1 MGFAGTLPVAVVA
14 IAGGVVRRPD
24 VLEQLVAIYPGWYS
38 AADRL
43 AKVLLGIVAATL
55 ILGRLQSRRAVVQAA
70 GFAAIGLWALA
81 QLGSLQHG
89 GPGPTAGSATFLL
102 CLIAATMLP
111 RGRGAPLGAGIC
123 AIVLAIM
130 SGALA
135 VFRQNVAFIIPCR
148 GACSGLGFTGVVP
161 NENLLGIA
169 LAACI
174 PFVYLGFRG
183 WTRIWFVVY
192 LAGVAI
198 ATGSR
203 TAVGASVI
211 TLLALLIVRP
221 SLETDRLALG
231 RKVFAW
237 FTLAGAIAVSILI
250 SRIPPSSSTLTGRPY
265 VWAVASNYI
274 ARSPWFG
281 YGPARWEQLS
291 NTSEIPHA
299 ALRTTHNI
307 WLDVLFVTGA
317 VGAVVFIGTL
327 VAVIA
332 ASGRARTGIVVAL
345 ATIFMIGT
353 TEGIWAIAT
362 FDFASFTFVTILLM
376 GAAPTRVSRSP
387 GQEEQA
393 VAARTDI
400 TPRLEPAFPIEI
412 PVTAP
417 TVDVVIVNWN
427 TGSFLRECLAAIADS
442 SQTHFRFGDVLIV
455 DNASTDDSLAGAA
468 AAPLPLSIVRNT
480 ENRGFAAACNQGA
493 RAGNGDF
500 LLFLNPDTRVS
511 TDAVDRCIGFMI
523 DPVNREI
530 GICGGHVVGESGEE
544 EFSASRF
551 PTLGMLFAKMTGL
564 ARLFPRRFPG
574 QRVGS
579 EEIRESGVVDQV
591 IGAYFLI
598 RRPLFESLGGFDE
611 RFFVYLEDV
620 DLAYRSRQLGHPSYF
635 LREATVYHAGHVS
648 SDQVRGK
655 RLFYLLRGR
664 TEYAKKH
671 WPSWQAPVL
680 EALTLGVE
688 LPVRWALA
696 ARRGG
701 RGEMKEVGEATRR
714 YAAYCVAAGRARF
727 SGSRP
732 PNRRRDPDG

>member
-1 MGFAGTLPVAVVA
+1 MC
-14 IAGGVVRRPD
+14 
-24 VLEQLVAIYPGWYS
+24 
-38 AADRL
+38 
-43 AKVLLGIVAATL
+43 
-55 ILGRLQSRRAVVQAA
+55 
-70 GFAAIGLWALA
+70 AL
-81 QLGSLQHG
+81 
-89 GPGPTAGSATFLL
+89 
-102 CLIAATMLP
+102 
-111 RGRGAPLGAGIC
+111 
-123 AIVLAIM
+123 VLAIM

-135 VFRQNVAFIIPCR
+135 VFRQHVAFIIPCR

-161 NENLLGIA
+161 NENLLGIV
-169 LAACI
+169 LAASI

-192 LAGVAI
+192 LAGIAI

-211 TLLALLIVRP
+211 TLLVLLIVRP
-221 SLETDRLALG
+221 SLETDRLGVG
-231 RKVFAW
+231 RKLLAW
-237 FTLAGAIAVSILI
+237 STLAGAIAVSVLI
-250 SRIPPSSSTLTGRPY
+250 SRIPEDTSALTGRPQL
-265 VWAVASNYI
+265 WAVASSYI

-291 NTSEIPHA
+291 ETSEIPHA
-299 ALRTTHNI
+299 ALRTSHNI
-307 WLDVLFVTGA
+307 WLDVFFVAGG
-317 VGAVVFIGTL
+317 VGAAFFIGGL
-327 VAVIA
+327 VAVIV
-332 ASGRARTGIVVAL
+332 ASGRARTGVVIAL

-353 TEGIWAIAT
+353 TEGIWSIAS
-362 FDFASFTFVTILLM
+362 FDFASFTFVTMLLM
-376 GAAPTRVSRSP
+376 GAARTPLVRSP
-387 GQEEQA
+387 AQETEVVSA
-393 VAARTDI
+393 PTDI
-400 TPRLEPAFPIEI
+400 TPQLEPSFPSATTR
-412 PVTAP
+412 TAP
-417 TVDVVIVNWN
+417 AVDVVIVNWN
-427 TGSFLRECLAAIADS
+427 TGPFLRECLSAIAAS
-442 SQTHFRFGDVLIV
+442 SQTHFRFGKVVIV
-455 DNASTDDSLAGAA
+455 DNASTDDSLDGAIA
-468 AAPLPLSIVRNT
+468 SPLPVSIVRNA

-500 LLFLNPDTRVS
+500 LLFLNPDTRVA
-511 TDAVDRCIGFMI
+511 TDAVDRSVAFMI
-523 DPVNREI
+523 DPVNRDI
-530 GICGGHVVGESGEE
+530 GICGGHVIGESGEE

-564 ARLFPRRFPG
+564 AYLFPRWFPE
-574 QRVGS
+574 QRVAS

-620 DLAYRSRQLGHPSYF
+620 DLAYRSRQLGHPSYL
-635 LREATVYHAGHVS
+635 LREARVYHAGHVS

-664 TEYAKKH
+664 TEYANKH

-680 EALTLGVE
+680 GALTLGVE

-701 RGEMKEVGEATRR
+701 RDEMKEVGEATRR
-714 YAAYCVAAGRARF
+714 YAAYCVAAGRARL

-732 PNRRRDPDG
+732 PDRRGDPDG